1 MQKGT
6 SLSTLCQIEK
16 DGQYLMLHRTVKKDD
31 VNKDKWIGVGGHFE
45 RDESPEE
52 CLLREVKEET
62 GYTLTSWQ
70 FRGIVTFVSGGGV
83 TEYMHL
89 YTADGFTGE
98 QISCDEGELVWIDK
112 EKVLDLNIWE
122 GDKIFF
128 RLLNENA
135 PFFSLKLV
143 YNGGDTLV
151 YAALNGKELPL

>member
-1 MQKGT
+1 M
-6 SLSTLCQIEK
+6 
-16 DGQYLMLHRTVKKDD
+16 
-31 VNKDKWIGVGGHFE
+31 
-45 RDESPEE
+45 
-52 CLLREVKEET
+52 
-62 GYTLTSWQ
+62 
-70 FRGIVTFVSGGGV
+70 
-83 TEYMHL
+83 
-89 YTADGFTGE
+89 
-98 QISCDEGELVWIDK
+98 WIDK